1 MIQTNKKEG
10 RVYLYKKQWANKKL
24 FKNYRLDGIV
34 VKINSTKL
42 QLIR

>member
-1 MIQTNKKEG
+1 MAQTNKKEE